1 MCFAGGQ
8 GGGSQLMTLI
18 RAWPTGLAFVPL
30 GSALPLVQCFLPVPL
45 FSFRMVI
52 YTSCGIIL
60 SKYVI
65 FLFTVQGLQLRYCLE
80 SRKRP
85 GLWTHGRGGRGE
97 ARGAEKLYS
106 SLKTVWKIFKRNKKE
121 KTVKH
126 NGDFWSWAECILHFY
141 IPMSLWRPGRG
152 TWWLKFFRVGNLCF
166 CFTWVSPFSWITDY
180 AKYVIPD

>member
-18 RAWPTGLAFVPL
+18 RARPTGLAFVPL

-52 YTSCGIIL
+52 YTPCGIIL

-85 GLWTHGRGGRGE
+85 GLWTSWERGE
-97 ARGAEKLYS
+97 GGSEGSREI
-106 SLKTVWKIFKRNKKE
+106 V
-121 KTVKH
+121 
-126 NGDFWSWAECILHFY
+126 
-141 IPMSLWRPGRG
+141 
-152 TWWLKFFRVGNLCF
+152 
-166 CFTWVSPFSWITDY
+166 
-180 AKYVIPD
+180 